1 MLFCKGTD
9 NDISLVEVLKNE
21 VQNLKSWCNMLE
33 KTVKALQSICDTHE
47 RSLETFQLKIVKL
60 HRSQG
65 MLDLSYQKKGLEV
78 MP

>member
-1 MLFCKGTD
+1 MLFYKGTD

-21 VQNLKSWCNMLE
+21 VQ
-33 KTVKALQSICDTHE
+33 TVKALQSICNKHE
-47 RSLETFQLKIVKL
+47 RSLETFWLEIVKL

-65 MLDLSYQKKGLEV
+65 TLDLSYQEEELEV